1 MIKISSREIVD
12 VVRFEE
18 NKAIIVEKKPI
29 VDEPGKYKVGYFVI
43 NFDAGE
49 KEVITKN
56 AYLRK
61 KFGTNYQT
69 LIEKIGNFVQCEASV
84 LSDKS
89 VLVIYPGGQ
98 SGLFDANAELVREG
112 LLSYNDSP
120 AYGIAED
127 GDYFWCCCP
136 GENCAIRYLS
146 DGIKLDIRIGG
157 KESSTFPNPH
167 FISSDS
173 DYVYVCCE
181 HNRVRKIDK
190 SNFSVSDISKKY
202 DDLQRFYKFGEYSIV
217 CTSNAAYLDKD

>member
-1 MIKISSREIVD
+1 MIKISSREIID

-29 VDEPGKYKVGYFVI
+29 AGELNRYNVGYFVI
-43 NFDAGE
+43 NFEAGE

-69 LIEKIGNFVQCEASV
+69 IIEKVGNFVQCDATV
-84 LSDKS
+84 LADKS

-112 LLSYNDSP
+112 LLTYNDSP

-136 GENCAIRYLS
+136 NENCVIRYFAE
-146 DGIKLDIRIGG
+146 GVKVDIRVGG
-157 KESSTFPNPH
+157 RESSTFVSPH
-167 FISSDS
+167 YVSADN

-181 HNRVRKIDK
+181 HNRIRKIDK
-190 SNFSVSDISKKY
+190 TNFSVSDIKKTY
-202 DDLQRFYKFGEYSIV
+202 DDLQRYYRFGDYAIV
-217 CTSNAAYLDKD
+217 CTSNAAYLDRD